1 MTKNDVLAVLREY
14 KDQFAD
20 QYGITALGVFGSV
33 ARGQNRE
40 DSDVDIVIKF
50 HLPNLITLSRIR
62 LEIEEA
68 VHQHVDIVHYREKM
82 NQLLKARIDSE
93 AVYV

>member
-1 MTKNDVLAVLREY
+1 M
-14 KDQFAD
+14 
-20 QYGITALGVFGSV
+20 
-33 ARGQNRE
+33 
-40 DSDVDIVIKF
+40 
-50 HLPNLITLSRIR
+50 SRIR

-82 NQLLKARIDSE
+82 NQLLKARIDRE